1 MSQVNA
7 QFIVHQYNI
16 IINNYINNNNKN
28 LMATRFVFKTEIW
41 WKYSQGDDRC
51 TKRRRGNNDGDPT
64 NTTDQN
70 RCEVTA
76 AV

>member
-1 MSQVNA
+1 MMIA
-7 QFIVHQYNI
+7 LH
-16 IINNYINNNNKN
+16 
-28 LMATRFVFKTEIW
+28 
-41 WKYSQGDDRC
+41 

-76 AV
+76 AAAAAV